1 MTVTYEVNIIEYR
14 DGREHAEILT
24 LRGALDIVRAAL
36 PMIDRALLT
45 ADFTPDDEAS
55 HEDLGSAPMPT
66 PTPQFADA
74 SPVKR
79 TRRTKAQIAADK
91 AAEAAAAMHGALAPG
106 EVTGVEPPQP
116 GQQLHNNN
124 APGVPNDPAAPVLD
138 DSGAVVPPP
147 TPVAPTAA
155 GSGYNPFAPP
165 AA

>member
-1 MTVTYEVNIIEYR
+1 MNTYEINIIKYV
-14 DGREHAEILT
+14 DGREHSELLTMRGT
-24 LRGALDIVRAAL
+24 LRIVRAAL
-36 PMIDRALLT
+36 PMIDVALP
-45 ADFTPDDEAS
+45 ADDDGDDEPS
-55 HEDLGSAPMPT
+55 HEDLGPAPT
-66 PTPQFADA
+66 AIPQFADA

-106 EVTGVEPPQP
+106 EVKAVEPPQP

-124 APGVPNDPAAPVLD
+124 APSVPNDPAAPVLD
-138 DSGAVVPPP
+138 DSGATVQPP

-155 GSGYNPFAPP
+155 DSGYNPFAPP